1 MADKSQADR
10 IYELVKRKNEML
22 KNDSAYARATLARL
36 RRGVGVDIGNFPDAW
51 DVLLDGLDD
60 DMTSRD
66 GTATRSE
73 IAIYTALTLFAV
85 HQQGKYPAYM
95 GGGKDSFGA
104 AVKRLIAPDGSNA
117 SAVKRRFD
125 TVITSGDYKE
135 LSHHA
140 RGLINLLRS
149 KDVPLNY
156 ARFAKDIYW
165 FQFPDVAGKIKLSW
179 GEDYYR
185 RPKAD
190 QKEKEDT
197 AK

>member
-10 IYELVKRKNEML
+10 IYELVKRKTEML

-60 DMTSRD
+60 DMTGRR
-66 GTATRSE
+66 GTASHAE
-73 IAIYTALTLFAV
+73 IAVYTALTLYAV
-85 HQQGKYPAYM
+85 HQQGKSEYM
-95 GGGKDSFGA
+95 ARGNDSFGA
-104 AVKRLIAPDGSNA
+104 AVKKLVAPDGSNA
-117 SAVKRRFD
+117 NAVKRRFD
-125 TVITSGDYKE
+125 MVITSNDYRE
-135 LSHHA
+135 LSYHA

-149 KDVPLNY
+149 KDIPLNY

-165 FQFPDVAGKIKLSW
+165 LQFPDVMSEIKLSW
-179 GEDYYR
+179 GGDYYR
-185 RPKAD
+185 KMKTD

>member
-1 MADKSQADR
+1 MTDKSQAER
-10 IYELVKRKNEML
+10 IYSFVKRKTEML
-22 KNDSAYARATLARL
+22 RNDSPYTRATLARL
-36 RRGVGVDIGNFPDAW
+36 RRGVGEDIGDFPDAW

-60 DMTSRD
+60 DMTSWR
-66 GTATRSE
+66 GSATYSE
-73 IAIYTALTLFAV
+73 IAIYTALTLYAV

-104 AVKRLIAPDGSNA
+104 AVKKLVAPDDSNA
-117 SAVKRRFD
+117 NAVKRRFD
-125 TVITSGDYKE
+125 MVITSNDYKE
-135 LSHHA
+135 LSYHA

-149 KDVPLNY
+149 KDIPLNY

-165 FQFPDVAGKIKLSW
+165 LQFPDMMSKIKLSW

-185 RPKAD
+185 KTKVD
-190 QKEKEDT
+190 QKEKEAT